1 MNIKELFETK
11 DKLQSFAKDTFNVAF
26 AFDVLTILK
35 NNDRRYTDL
44 MMHCSRVTT
53 LYPKV
58 DIEKELSVRDNDLG
72 YGKEYIYE
80 DDTYKMR
87 FILSL

>member
-1 MNIKELFETK
+1 MNIKELFEVK

-26 AFDVLTILK
+26 AFSVLTTFK
-35 NNDRRYTDL
+35 RDNRRYTDL

-58 DIEKELSVRDNDLG
+58 NIEKELSVRDNDLG

-80 DDTYKMR
+80 DDTHEMR
-87 FILSL
+87 FTLSL